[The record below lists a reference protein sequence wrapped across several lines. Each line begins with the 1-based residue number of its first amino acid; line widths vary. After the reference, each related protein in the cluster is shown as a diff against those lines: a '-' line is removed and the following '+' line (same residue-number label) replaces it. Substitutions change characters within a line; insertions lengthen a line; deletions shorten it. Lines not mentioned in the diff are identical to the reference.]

1 MLMTNKSRFIMAM
14 AVLCIFA
21 TGMLYHSSKT
31 EQQMITHNVKIE
43 KTNDGTW
50 RVRDNNGNNKGS
62 MDVREGDK
70 IYWQAKGS
78 DMIFIFS
85 SEVGQ
90 YFEFDE
96 GVFPDGKSQ
105 RIKKNKMLRVT
116 IKEGAPKGDLD
127 YEVYVLKDDKTVIGN
142 SPPKLIIR

>member
-1 MLMTNKSRFIMAM
+1 MTKKSRFITAM

-21 TGMLYHSSKT
+21 TGMLYHSSET
-31 EQQMITHNVKIE
+31 EQPMVTHNVKIE

-50 RVRDNNGNNKGS
+50 RVRDNNGKNKGA
-62 MDVREGDK
+62 MDVSEGDQ

-78 DMIFIFS
+78 DMVFIFT
-85 SEVGQ
+85 SEVGS

-96 GVFPDGKSQ
+96 GVFSDGKSQ
-105 RIKKNKMLRVT
+105 RIKRNKKLRVT
-116 IKEGAPKGDLD
+116 IKEGAPKGDLV

-142 SPPKLIIR
+142 SPPKLIIQ

>member
-1 MLMTNKSRFIMAM
+1 MTNKITFIIALV
-14 AVLCIFA
+14 VLCVFT
-21 TGMLYHSSKT
+21 TGMLYYNSDI
-31 EQQMITHNVKIE
+31 ERPMVTHNVKIE

-62 MDVREGDK
+62 MSVSAGDK
-70 IYWQAKGS
+70 IFWQAKGS
-78 DMIFIFS
+78 DMVFIFS

-96 GVFPDGKSQ
+96 GVFSDNKSQ
-105 RIKKNKMLRVT
+105 RIKRNKMLRVT
-116 IKEGAPKGDLD
+116 IKEGAPEGELV

>member
-1 MLMTNKSRFIMAM
+1 MTNKLLFIISM

-21 TGMLYHSSKT
+21 TGMLYHNSAVD
-31 EQQMITHNVKIE
+31 QPMVTHNVKIE

-62 MDVREGDK
+62 MTVSAGDQ
-70 IYWQAKGS
+70 ISWHAKGS
-78 DMIFIFS
+78 AMVFIFS

-96 GVFPDGKSQ
+96 GVFSDNKSQ
-105 RIKKNKMLRVT
+105 RIKRNKKLQVT
-116 IKEGAPKGDLD
+116 VKEGAPEGELV
-127 YEVYVLKDDKTVIGN
+127 YEVYVLNDDKTVIGN